1 VLFSG
6 GCHPGSR
13 TRYGPYVQDRNCFT
27 REQDCRSVDN
37 TTQHNTTHGQNR
49 TPQILFDLGPC
60 GSHSLVGLV
69 ASLQLRMDAGRK
81 IVEGRLLF
89 LFVAIQC
96 LCYITYMLPRE
107 KKHILSIPRPNISRS
122 WVNVVTSREQVG

>member
-1 VLFSG
+1 VW
-6 GCHPGSR
+6 
-13 TRYGPYVQDRNCFT
+13 
-27 REQDCRSVDN
+27 

-107 KKHILSIPRPNISRS
+107 EAYTLHTTAKYIKVVGKRS
-122 WVNVVTSREQVG
+122 DIERTSWLNCVQI